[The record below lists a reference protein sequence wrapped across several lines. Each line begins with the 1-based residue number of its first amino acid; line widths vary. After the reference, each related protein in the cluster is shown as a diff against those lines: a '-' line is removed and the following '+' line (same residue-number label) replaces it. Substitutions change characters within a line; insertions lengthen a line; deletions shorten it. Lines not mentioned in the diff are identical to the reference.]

1 MTIDLSI
8 NLGNLLTIASFII
21 GGVVFIMSMR
31 NMLSLIELRLK
42 ALETSNENQNIEIKK
57 LSDILVTL
65 GKYEERFL
73 RIEGMI
79 DDLRHGR
86 GIILPNGNKN
96 AQG

>member
-1 MTIDLSI
+1 MIDLSI

-21 GGVVFIMSMR
+21 GGVVFIMQMRSMI
-31 NMLSLIELRLK
+31 SLVELRLK

-57 LSDILVTL
+57 LGDILVTL

-86 GIILPNGNKN
+86 GLIR
-96 AQG
+96 

>member
-1 MTIDLSI
+1 MIDLSV

-21 GGVVFIMSMR
+21 GGIVFVMSMR
-31 NMLSLIELRLK
+31 NMLSLVELRLK

-57 LSDILVTL
+57 LSEILITL

-86 GIILPNGNKN
+86 GIILPAENVRR
-96 AQG
+96 

>member
-1 MTIDLSI
+1 MIDLSV

-21 GGVVFIMSMR
+21 GGIVFVMSMR
-31 NMLSLIELRLK
+31 NMLSLVELRLK

-73 RIEGMI
+73 RVEGMI

-86 GIILPNGNKN
+86 GIILPEK
-96 AQG
+96 AAR